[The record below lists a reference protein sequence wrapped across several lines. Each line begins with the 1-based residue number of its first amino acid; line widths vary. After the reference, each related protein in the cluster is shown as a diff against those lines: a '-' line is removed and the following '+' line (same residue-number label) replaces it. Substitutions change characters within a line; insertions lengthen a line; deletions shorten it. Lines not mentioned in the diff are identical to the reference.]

1 MEESFKLE
9 LWSLCD
15 IIVKSGNNP
24 DEGIIL
30 DLYLMLKDKY
40 TIQKPTGDPFFT
52 HIEHDVTDD
61 LLDEGDFVGF
71 SSVHDTYEDM
81 INEEINRLMDNPGA

>member
-61 LLDEGDFVGF
+61 LLDE
-71 SSVHDTYEDM
+71 HDYENM
-81 INEEINRLMDNPGA
+81 ISEEINRLMDNPDA